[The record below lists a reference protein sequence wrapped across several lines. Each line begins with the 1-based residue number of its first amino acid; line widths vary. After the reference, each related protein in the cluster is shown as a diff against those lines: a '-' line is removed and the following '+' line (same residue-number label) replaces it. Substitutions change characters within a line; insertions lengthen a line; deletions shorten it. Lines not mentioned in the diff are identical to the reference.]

1 MTFLQTYSQEI
12 MFFLTIVPPIVGSI
26 FWSHKKLHADI
37 QEIRADVKSAHSR
50 IDAMGQRI
58 DAMGQRIDDMG
69 HRIDGVYQVIMEM
82 LRKKD

>member
-1 MTFLQTYSQEI
+1 MFLQHYTQEI
-12 MFFLTIVPPIVGSI
+12 MFFLTIVPPIVASI
-26 FWSHKKLHADI
+26 FWSHRKLHADI

-58 DAMGQRIDDMG
+58 D
-69 HRIDGVYQVIMEM
+69 GVYQVIMEM

>member
-1 MTFLQTYSQEI
+1 MFLQNYTQEI

-37 QEIRADVKSAHSR
+37 QEIRSDVKAAHLRIDNMGHR
-50 IDAMGQRI
+50 IDAMGK
-58 DAMGQRIDDMG
+58 RIDDMG
-69 HRIDGVYQVIMEM
+69 HRIDGVYQVILEM

>member
-1 MTFLQTYSQEI
+1 MFLQNYTQEI
-12 MFFLTIVPPIVGSI
+12 MFFLIIVPPIVGSI

-37 QEIRADVKSAHSR
+37 QEIRSDVKAAHSR

-58 DAMGQRIDDMG
+58 DNMG